1 MKRTKL
7 KRTKRVLG
15 LALAAVMCM
24 GMLANSDTA
33 YAASGTEASEK
44 VLNIATI
51 GETTTLSPLYMIADN
66 RPTQKLLYE
75 GLVKYVDGKIQ
86 PVLAEDWEMSEDGKQ
101 LTFYLR
107 QGVTFHDGEPF
118 NAEAAIANIEA
129 GHINPSFT
137 ALPGVVNYTNIE
149 AVDEYTI
156 RLTYDT
162 PYFAYIN
169 DFCWPDVCTMI
180 SPKQITQ
187 GDFQTVNGYAGTG
200 PYIYD
205 EYVAGQYTTFVRNEN
220 YWGEQPYYDKIVAKY
235 IPDNA
240 SRVQALKTGE
250 IDLIYGSA
258 ELSYE
263 DYNQASDEKASWKK
277 YQLAMPISNF
287 TVVASKY
294 VSVIYT
300 VAISILGSIA
310 FNSLSSIIF
319 QNFDMLIWLFSIAA
333 AIIIPLLWTGIC
345 LPLTYWFGFRSA
357 QTMGLIVVIPMFY
370 FVKYFEDG
378 PGMAAMVN
386 SVHSYVLI
394 TGIAAILIFGISLII
409 STIGYSR
416 KN

>member
-1 MKRTKL
+1 MKRTKM

-33 YAASGTEASEK
+33 YAASGTETSEK

-75 GLVKYVDGKIQ
+75 GLVKYVDGEIQ

-129 GHINPSFT
+129 WHINPSFT

-263 DYNQASDEKASWKK
+263 DYNQAIVGGAGGHLSGGERQRIAIARAMLKDAPIIIFDEATAYLDPENESLI
-277 YQLAMPISNF
+277 QEAISKLVQGK
-287 TVVASKY
+287 TLIMVAHRL
-294 VSVIYT
+294 YT
-300 VAISILGSIA
+300 VTGADQLVVVNQGRIEATGTHEELLKKCPLYKEMWQAHIGSRDEGGA
-310 FNSLSSIIF
+310 T
-319 QNFDMLIWLFSIAA
+319 A
-333 AIIIPLLWTGIC
+333 
-345 LPLTYWFGFRSA
+345 
-357 QTMGLIVVIPMFY
+357 
-370 FVKYFEDG
+370 
-378 PGMAAMVN
+378 
-386 SVHSYVLI
+386 
-394 TGIAAILIFGISLII
+394 
-409 STIGYSR
+409 
-416 KN
+416 

>member
-129 GHINPSFT
+129 WHINPSFT

-287 TVVASKY
+287 AVVASKY
-294 VSVIYT
+294 ISVIYT
-300 VAISILGSIA
+300 VAISILGSIM
-310 FNSLSSIIF
+310 FNGLSSVIF
-319 QNFDMLIWLFSIAA
+319 QNFDMLIWLFSIGAA
-333 AIIIPLLWTGIC
+333 VIIPLLWTGIC

-386 SVHSYVLI
+386 SIYSYVLI